1 MISEEVRQKFFDYW
15 KSAPRNHKDIPS
27 VSLVPEENS
36 TLLFVNSG
44 MFPLAPY
51 LAGQSHPMGTRL
63 CDIQRC
69 LRTKYDEMI
78 EVGDN
83 RHTLMFEM
91 MGNWSL
97 GDYFKEKQIPWVLEL
112 YVKVFS
118 LDPTRLYVSV
128 WGGDDKIPRDDESI
142 ALWKQAFR
150 KIGGID
156 AEFSENIE
164 DIPFS
169 LEAGKTHKT
178 RIFPYTAVGK
188 GWWQRGEAPGEL
200 GGTTSE
206 MFYDFGKIER
216 KQEKYH
222 INDDSGRFVE
232 IGNSVFM
239 EYKLDD
245 QMKWQKLPQK
255 NVDFG
260 GGFERLVMAIQ
271 NKTDIFETDIY
282 KSILD
287 KIEQLSGKKY
297 KAGEDE
303 ELNENEYTAAFRVI
317 ADHGRAATFIL
328 ADGVTPSNKDHGYI
342 LRRFI
347 RRLVRYGKKL
357 GLDENFTSAIGRS
370 VIDRMKGV
378 YPHLEMHRDK
388 IVAELN
394 KEETKFR
401 QTLDKG
407 LKELEKMKDVSKD
420 AKGTKGLDGKKAF
433 YLYESF
439 GFPLEMV
446 LDELGADEKTAT
458 AIEKEFKAIEQ
469 SHREKSRAGAEK
481 KFKGGLAGHADVH
494 IRYHTATHLLLS
506 ALQKILGHE
515 IHQQGSN
522 ITDERLRFDFNWPKP
537 LTKEE
542 LEKVETL
549 LNRWISS
556 ELEIKVE
563 TMSKEEAKKM
573 GAECT
578 FWERYPE
585 KVSVYTIFG
594 PKTKEVVSKELCGGP
609 HVKSLAELKSAGK
622 FKIIKEEASSAGV
635 RRIKAVL
642 K

>member
-1 MISEEVRQKFFDYW
+1 MTSEEVRQKFIDFW
-15 KSAPRNHKDIPS
+15 KSTPRDHKDIPS

-51 LAGQSHPMGTRL
+51 LAGQAHPMGKRL

-97 GDYFKEKQIPWVLEL
+97 GDYFKKEQIPWVLEM
-112 YVKVFS
+112 YVKVFNV
-118 LDPTRLYVSV
+118 DPTRLYVSV
-128 WGGDDKIPRDDESI
+128 WGGDTEVPRDETAV
-142 ALWKQAFR
+142 ALWKQAFK
-150 KIGGID
+150 KIAGID

-164 DIPFS
+164 DIPLS
-169 LEAGKTHKT
+169 PEAGKTHKA
-178 RIFPYTAVGK
+178 RIFPYGRK
-188 GWWQRGEAPGEL
+188 KNWWQRGEAPGEL

-206 MFYDFGKIER
+206 IFYDLGKVAR
-216 KQEKYH
+216 KVKQYH
-222 INDDSGRFVE
+222 INDDSGRFFE
-232 IGNSVFM
+232 LGNSVFM

-245 QMKWQKLPQK
+245 KLKWQKLPQK

-260 GGFERLVMAIQ
+260 GGFERLVMIVQ
-271 NKTDIFETDIY
+271 NKNDIYETDLY
-282 KSILD
+282 QSILD
-287 KIEQLSGKKY
+287 KVEQLSGKKY
-297 KAGEDE
+297 KTASA
-303 ELNENEYTAAFRVI
+303 ENESTAAFRVI

-328 ADGVTPSNKDHGYI
+328 GDGVTPSNKDQGYI

-347 RRLVRYGKKL
+347 RRLVRFGKKL
-357 GLDENFTSAIGRS
+357 GIEENFTGTIGRA
-370 VIDRMKGV
+370 VIDRMKKV

-388 IVAELN
+388 IIEELD

-407 LKELEKMKDVSKD
+407 LKELEKLKRGK
-420 AKGTKGLDGKKAF
+420 LDGKKAF

-439 GFPLEMV
+439 GFPLEMT
-446 LDELGADEKTAT
+446 LDELGANEKTAT
-458 AIEKEFKAIEQ
+458 ALEKEFKEIEQ
-469 SHREKSRAGAEK
+469 SHREKSRTGAEK

-494 IRYHTATHLLLS
+494 IRYHTAIHLLLS
-506 ALQKILGHE
+506 ALKKILGSE
-515 IHQQGSN
+515 VHQQGSN
-522 ITDERLRFDFNWPKP
+522 ITDERLRFDFNYGKP

-542 LEKVETL
+542 LEKVEGL
-549 LNRWISS
+549 VNEYIS
-556 ELEIKVE
+556 EDLEIKME
-563 TMSKEEAKKM
+563 TMSKEEAKKK

-585 KVSVYTIFG
+585 QVKVYTIFD
-594 PKTKEVVSKELCGGP
+594 PKTKKVISMELCGGP
-609 HVKSLAELKSAGK
+609 HVKSLAELKSAGH
-622 FKIIKEEASSAGV
+622 FTITKEESSSAGV

-642 K
+642 ENS